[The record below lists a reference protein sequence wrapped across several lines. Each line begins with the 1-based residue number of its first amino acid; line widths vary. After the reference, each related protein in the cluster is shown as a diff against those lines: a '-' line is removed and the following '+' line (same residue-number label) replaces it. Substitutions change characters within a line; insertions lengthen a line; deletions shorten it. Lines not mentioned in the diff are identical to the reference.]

1 MRLSIFWTELM
12 ADKFTLPFKGDK
24 DAKLE
29 QVERLAAEKGFKFV
43 GDTKRGKFS
52 GDTPLGGVSGTYSIS
67 KETIEVTITE
77 RPGFIPVSLI
87 RGQLAEF
94 LR

>member
-1 MRLSIFWTELM
+1 M
-12 ADKFTLPFKGDK
+12 ADKFKLPFKGDK

-29 QVERLAAEKGFKFV
+29 QVKRLAAEKGFKFV
-43 GDTKRGKFS
+43 GDTKRGEFS
-52 GDTPLGGVSGTYSIS
+52 GNTAVGRVSGTYSIS

-77 RPGFIPVSLI
+77 RPMFVPVSLI

-94 LR
+94 LG

>member
-1 MRLSIFWTELM
+1 M

-29 QVERLAAEKGFKFV
+29 QVKRLAAEKGFKFV
-43 GDTKRGKFS
+43 GDTKRGEFS
-52 GDTPLGGVSGTYSIS
+52 GDTAAGRVSGTYSIS

-77 RPGFIPVSLI
+77 RPMFVPVSLM
-87 RGQLAEF
+87 RGQLAGF
-94 LR
+94 LG